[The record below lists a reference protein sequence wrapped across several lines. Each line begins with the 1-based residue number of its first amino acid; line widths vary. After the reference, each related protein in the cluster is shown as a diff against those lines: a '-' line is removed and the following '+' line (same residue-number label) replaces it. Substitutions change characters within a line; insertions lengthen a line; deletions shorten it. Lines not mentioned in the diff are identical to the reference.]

1 MRRRILVYLVVGTA
15 LAFAVS
21 GSLTGAQRKSE
32 SEVIGVAVTIP
43 PLADFVEQVGA
54 GHVRVTV
61 MVPPGANPH
70 TWEPTPRQLVEL
82 NRARLYVKVGSGLE
96 FELVWVDKLLEM
108 NKDIAVVDTSKGIQ
122 LFKMVHEDTTEAK
135 KGNPRLPEEHG
146 AEHHDKGYDPH
157 IWLSPR
163 NVTIM
168 VENIYHALV
177 SIDPTHQAEYTV
189 NKALYLGKLDEL
201 DRSIRG
207 HLKEVNNGKFMV
219 FHPSWGYFARDYG
232 LKQIPIEIEG
242 KEPSPRDLIQL
253 VEQAKKLNI
262 KVIFVSPQFSTKS
275 AEVIA
280 REIGGRTVFVDSLA
294 QNYIE
299 NMYAVA
305 RELLRVME

>member
-21 GSLTGAQRKSE
+21 SSLTGAQGKSE

-54 GHVRVTV
+54 DHVRVTV

-82 NRARLYVKVGSGLE
+82 SRARLYVKVGSGLE
-96 FELVWVDKLLEM
+96 FELVWVDKFLEM
-108 NKDIAVVDTSKGIQ
+108 NKDITVVDTSKGIQ

-135 KGNPRLPEEHG
+135 KGNPRLSEERG

-163 NVTIM
+163 NAKVM

-177 SIDPTHQAEYTV
+177 SIDPTNQAEYAV
-189 NKALYLGKLDEL
+189 NKALYFSKLDEL
-201 DRSIRG
+201 DRSIRTY
-207 HLKEVNNGKFMV
+207 LKEVNNGKFMV

-242 KEPSPRDLIQL
+242 KEPSLRDLIQL

-275 AEVIA
+275 AEVVA
-280 REIGGRTVFVDSLA
+280 REIGGRTASVDFLA

-299 NMYAVA
+299 NMYTVA
-305 RELLRVME
+305 RELLLVME